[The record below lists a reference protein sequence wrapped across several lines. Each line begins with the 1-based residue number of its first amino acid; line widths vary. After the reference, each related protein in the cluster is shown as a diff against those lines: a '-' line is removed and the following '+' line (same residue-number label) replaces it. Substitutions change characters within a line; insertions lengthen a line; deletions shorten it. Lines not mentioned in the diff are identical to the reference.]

1 MLVLDHQHIQRKIL
15 RLAHALSAEFPNE
28 SGLMLVGIE
37 QRGLELAQRLSEHLN
52 TMHFAHS
59 VHPIRVPHA
68 ALTPEEVQWHGPLD
82 LAGKQIVVVDDVMHS
97 GRTMLLAVSRL
108 LSGNPSG
115 IRTLALVDRQHRR
128 YPVSCDFQG
137 LTLATTLHNTVEV
150 RFSPNN
156 DEARLV

>member
-15 RLAHALSAEFPNE
+15 RLAHALSAEFPDE
-28 SGLMLVGIE
+28 AGLMLVGID
-37 QRGLELAQRLSEHLN
+37 QRGFELAQRLSAHLT

-68 ALTPEEVQWHGPLD
+68 AQAPEEVQWDGPLD
-82 LAGKQIVVVDDVMHS
+82 LTGKHVVVVDDVMHS
-97 GRTMLLAVSRL
+97 GRTMLLAVACL
-108 LSGNPSG
+108 LSGKPSC

-156 DEARLV
+156 DQARLV

>member
-15 RLAHALSAEFPNE
+15 RLAHALSAEFPDDA
-28 SGLMLVGIE
+28 GMLLVGIE
-37 QRGLELAQRLSEHLN
+37 QRGLELAQRLSAHL
-52 TMHFAHS
+52 TAMHFAHT

-68 ALTPEEVQWHGPLD
+68 AQSPEEVQWDGPQD
-82 LAGKQIVVVDDVMHS
+82 LIGKHVVVVDDVMHS
-97 GRTMLLAVSRL
+97 GRTMLLAVARL
-108 LSGNPSG
+108 LSGKPLG

-137 LTLATTLHNTVEV
+137 LTLATTLHSTVEV
-150 RFSPNN
+150 RFSAKN